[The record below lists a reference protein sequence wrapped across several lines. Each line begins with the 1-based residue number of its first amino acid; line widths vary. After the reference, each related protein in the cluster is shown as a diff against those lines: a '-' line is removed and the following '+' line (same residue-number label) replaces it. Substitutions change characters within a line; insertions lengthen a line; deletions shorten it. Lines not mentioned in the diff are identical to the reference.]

1 MYKIIVKM
9 FDVKRQPIIWVN
21 PKSEENIMAK
31 QSFSSKLKNMGPAAI
46 ITSAFIGPGTITT
59 TTIAGANYGYQL
71 LWAVLFS
78 IVALMV
84 LMEMSSRIGIISGKD
99 VIHAAEDIRPDSKGW
114 IMFVKGLVLVAVLA
128 ICFGFQSGNEI
139 GASLGLSDAF
149 GISTTFAA
157 LIIGTIAFLT
167 AIMGSTKILEKIML
181 GFVSAMGLIFIV
193 TMILV
198 RPNIPAMLKGLFIPT
213 IPDGSVVTTM
223 ALIGTSLIAINLVLH
238 SITSKEKWNT
248 PEGLVEA
255 RFDIKVNILIGG
267 LITLSM
273 LTTSAALL
281 FETGTEVTSPL
292 VFSTQLEPILG
303 DWARIVGDLGIFA
316 AGLSSS
322 IAVPFTLKTILASIF
337 NWEKGIDDNKAK
349 LMGIIVVIF
358 GTALA
363 IANVKPIQIIV
374 FAQATSGFFLPF
386 IAALLLFVSNNKK
399 IMGKY
404 TNTML
409 QNILGII
416 AVVVTFVIGMWGLY
430 GTLMTLLA

>member
-1 MYKIIVKM
+1 MPKLVSNTKSNSTSTKN
-9 FDVKRQPIIWVN
+9 DPI
-21 PKSEENIMAK
+21 PKQTFSE
-31 QSFSSKLKNMGPAAI
+31 KLKNMGPAAI

-59 TTIAGANYGYQL
+59 TTLAGANYGYQL

-78 IVALMV
+78 IIALMV

-99 VIHAAEDIRPDSKGW
+99 VIQAAEDISPENKGW
-114 IMFVKGLVLVAVLA
+114 GTFVKGLVLVAVFA

-139 GASLGLSDAF
+139 GASLGLGDIM
-149 GISTTFAA
+149 GIPTGIAA
-157 LIIGTIAFLT
+157 LIVGAISMAT
-167 AIMGSTKILEKIML
+167 AVMGSTKLLEKIML
-181 GFVSAMGLIFIV
+181 TFVSTMGLIFII

-198 RPNIPAMLKGLFIPT
+198 KPNIPEMVKGLFLPT
-213 IPDGSVVTTM
+213 IPEGGVVTTM

-238 SITSKEKWNT
+238 SITSKDKWNT
-248 PEGLVEA
+248 PAGLEEA
-255 RFDIKVNILIGG
+255 RFDIKVNIMIGG

-281 FETGTEVTSPL
+281 FKTGTEVNSPL

-303 DWARIVGDLGIFA
+303 NWARIVGDLGIFA

-322 IAVPFTLKTILASIF
+322 IAVPFTLKTILSSVF
-337 NWEKGIDDNKAK
+337 KWEKGIEDNKAK
-349 LMGIIVVIF
+349 IMGAIVVVF

-363 IANVKPIQIIV
+363 MANVRPTQIIV

-386 IAALLLFVSNNKK
+386 IAALLLIVSNSKK

-416 AVVVTFVIGMWGLY
+416 AVVVTFAIGMWGLY
-430 GTLMTLLA
+430 GTLSSLIG

>member
-1 MYKIIVKM
+1 MSKIGSTTKTTSTSS
-9 FDVKRQPIIWVN
+9 KN
-21 PKSEENIMAK
+21 NNIPK
-31 QSFSSKLKNMGPAAI
+31 QSFNEKLKNMGPAAI

-59 TTIAGANYGYQL
+59 TTLAGANYGYQL

-78 IVALMV
+78 IIALMV
-84 LMEMSSRIGIISGKD
+84 LMEMSSRIGIISGRD
-99 VIHAAEDIRPDSKGW
+99 VIQAAEDMSPENRGW
-114 IMFVKGLVLVAVLA
+114 GLFVKGLVLVAVFA

-139 GASLGLSDAF
+139 GASLGLGDIL
-149 GISTTFAA
+149 GIPTGIAA
-157 LIIGTIAFLT
+157 LIVGAISMVT
-167 AIMGSTKILEKIML
+167 AVMGSTKLLEKIML
-181 GFVSAMGLIFIV
+181 TFVSSMGLIFIV

-198 RPNIPAMLKGLFIPT
+198 KPNIPEMIKGMFLPT
-213 IPDGSVVTTM
+213 IPEGGVVTTM

-238 SITSKEKWNT
+238 SITSKDKWNT
-248 PEGLVEA
+248 PAGLEEA

-281 FETGTEVTSPL
+281 FKTGTEVNSPL

-303 DWARIVGDLGIFA
+303 NWARIVGDLGIFA

-322 IAVPFTLKTILASIF
+322 IAVPFTLKTILSSVF
-337 NWEKGIDDNKAK
+337 KWEKGIEDNKAK
-349 LMGIIVVIF
+349 IMGAVVVIF

-363 IANVKPIQIIV
+363 MANVRPTQIIV

-386 IAALLLFVSNNKK
+386 IAALLLIVSNSKK

-404 TNTML
+404 TNTLL
-409 QNILGII
+409 QNVLGII
-416 AVVVTFVIGMWGLY
+416 AVVVTFAIGMWGLY
-430 GTLMTLLA
+430 GTLSSLIG